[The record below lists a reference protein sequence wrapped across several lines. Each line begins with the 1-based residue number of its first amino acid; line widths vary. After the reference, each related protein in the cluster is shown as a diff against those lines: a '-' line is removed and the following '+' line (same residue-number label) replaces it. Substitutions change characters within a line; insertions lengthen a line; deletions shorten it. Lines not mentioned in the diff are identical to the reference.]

1 MPQLQVNARTI
12 ADLTDGQAE
21 AVINSAINKA
31 ISDLDDRGDEDGK
44 ERVVVIELR
53 MANVKSITTVEVVAA
68 AKLPPFRTHATAC
81 KKAHRAGGG
90 VALTFQGF
98 NSENPDQPT
107 FAEMED
113 ALPAPAGED
122 DADD

>member
-1 MPQLQVNARTI
+1 MAQLQVNARTI

-21 AVINSAINKA
+21 AVINSALNKA

-44 ERVVVIELR
+44 ERVVIIEIR
-53 MANVKSITTVEVVAA
+53 MANVKSITTVEVVAQ

-81 KKAHRAGGG
+81 KKTHRAGGG

-98 NSENPDQPT
+98 NADNPDQPT
-107 FAEMED
+107 FQEMED
-113 ALPAPAGED
+113 DAPANVSE
-122 DADD
+122 